1 MQKTLVALIVSVNL
15 IAGCH
20 YAFGETCGKMDT
32 EALLQLA
39 PRISLEEK
47 SISTFEVKGTL
58 DLDGIRLRFIVSG
71 RQPDQLAL
79 RLLDP
84 RDGIPIL
91 VGAGNSF
98 MFYDPIASEVL
109 LGQAVPRFTFK
120 MDPEDQELTI
130 GFGFDSIRNAKATKG
145 EEKPETTL
153 IDIHSLLTSLKQ
165 GLEIREKED
174 HRLVVEGKTER
185 GGRIVAYVTPSRR
198 EGPYTR
204 LELYRSAVAGSQPFL
219 VIDEIVLNQP
229 LPAER
234 FAFSEKKLRE
244 SALIT
249 RQISDDLAI
258 KETLSLD
265 KFYQVVMARLVLAGV
280 DNPELKSIVEKMS
293 QSNVD
298 WKQVEKKDQAISTI
312 LKSIFRDVAVERP
325 STAR

>member
-1 MQKTLVALIVSVNL
+1 MRKTLAAFIITANL

-20 YAFGETCGKMDT
+20 HAFGETSGKMDT

-84 RDGIPIL
+84 RDGMPIL

-109 LGQAVPRFTFK
+109 LGQAVSRFTFK
-120 MDPEDQELTI
+120 MDPGDQQLMI
-130 GFGFDSIRNAKATKG
+130 GFGFHSVRDEKEKKG

-153 IDIHSLLTSLKQ
+153 IDIHSLLASPKQ
-165 GLEIREKED
+165 GLEVRAKED
-174 HRLVVEGKTER
+174 HQLVVEGKTER

-204 LELYRSAVAGSQPFL
+204 VELYKSDVAGSQAFL

-234 FAFSEKKLRE
+234 FAFSEKKLLE
-244 SALIT
+244 SALI
-249 RQISDDLAI
+249 RRRISDELAI

-265 KFYQVVMARLVLAGV
+265 KFYRVVMARLVLAGV
-280 DNPELKSIVEKMS
+280 DNPDLKATVERMS
-293 QSNVD
+293 EGKVD
-298 WKQVEKKDQAISTI
+298 WKQVEKRDRAISII
-312 LKSIFRDVAVERP
+312 LKSIFRDVAAEQP

>member
-1 MQKTLVALIVSVNL
+1 MRKTMVALIVSVNL
-15 IAGCH
+15 IAACH
-20 YAFGETCGKMDT
+20 HAFGETSGRMDT
-32 EALLQLA
+32 ETLLQLA

-84 RDGIPIL
+84 RDEMPIL

-109 LGQAVPRFTFK
+109 LGQAVSRFTFK

-130 GFGFDSIRNAKATKG
+130 GFGFDSVRNAKATKG

-165 GLEIREKED
+165 GLEIRAKED
-174 HRLVVEGKTER
+174 HQLVVEGKTER

-204 LELYRSAVAGSQPFL
+204 VELYRSEVAGSQPFL
-219 VIDEIVLNQP
+219 VIDEIFLNQP

-234 FAFSEKKLRE
+234 FAFSEKKLLE

-249 RQISDDLAI
+249 RQISDELAI

-265 KFYQVVMARLVLAGV
+265 KFYRVVMARLVLAGL
-280 DNPELKSIVEKMS
+280 DNPELKSTVEKLS
-293 QSNVD
+293 ESKID
-298 WKQVEKKDQAISTI
+298 WKQVEKRDQEISII
-312 LKSIFRDVAVERP
+312 LKSIFKDVAVEQP
-325 STAR
+325 SPAR

>member
-1 MQKTLVALIVSVNL
+1 MRKTLVALIITASL
-15 IAGCH
+15 IAGCNH
-20 YAFGETCGKMDT
+20 VFGETSGKMDGGK
-32 EALLQLA
+32 LLQLA

-47 SISTFEVKGTL
+47 GISTFEVKGTL

-84 RDGIPIL
+84 RDGMPIL

-120 MDPEDQELTI
+120 MDPKDQELTI
-130 GFGFDSIRNAKATKG
+130 GFGFHSIRNEKEKKG

-153 IDIHSLLTSLKQ
+153 IDIHSLLASLKQ
-165 GLEIREKED
+165 GLEIGTKED

-204 LELYRSAVAGSQPFL
+204 VELFTSDPAGSPPFL

-234 FAFSEKKLRE
+234 FASSEKKLLE

-249 RQISDDLAI
+249 RRISDDLAI

-265 KFYQVVMARLVLAGV
+265 KFYRVVMARLVLAGL
-280 DNPELKSIVEKMS
+280 DNPELKSTVERMS
-293 QSNVD
+293 ESKVD
-298 WKQVEKKDQAISTI
+298 WKQVEKKDRAISII
-312 LKSIFRDVAVERP
+312 LKSIFRDVAVEQP